1 MRIKQ
6 MELQEQQK
14 QQQKEEKVK
23 QLENKKIEKLEHFNQ
38 MPRRNAMQEA
48 KDRGKVAPKFKQM

>member
-1 MRIKQ
+1 